1 LDEDEKALIA
11 SARLDDAWPLV
22 ELYSTI
28 RREHPDDGNRA
39 AQHIIDRLRAH
50 GVAVTVHEPQLYL
63 ALPQGAYV
71 EAGRRM
77 FARPAPMSR
86 PAPEGVEAPLAFVAK
101 PIHPPAGW
109 GPSSAA
115 VFGPAYDP
123 APGTPDLKGKIA
135 VYKGMMSSE
144 RIMDFHQL
152 GAVGVIAV
160 NPGEAAHWGGG
171 SITWGTADL
180 DDLPHKPAIP
190 AVAVS
195 KADGEALIALADN
208 SGRATIMTKFEEG
221 WFRSLLPVVEIRG
234 HREPERFVL
243 LHGHYDS

>member
-1 LDEDEKALIA
+1 LNEDEKALIA

-22 ELYSTI
+22 ELFSTI

-39 AQHIIDRLRAH
+39 AQHIIDRLHAH

-71 EAGRRM
+71 EAAGRRM
-77 FARPAPMSR
+77 FVRPAPMSR

-115 VFGPAYDP
+115 DGLPTIRARH
-123 APGTPDLKGKIA
+123 ADLKGKIA

-144 RIMDFHQL
+144 RILGFHQL

-171 SITWGTADL
+171 SI
-180 DDLPHKPAIP
+180 
-190 AVAVS
+190 
-195 KADGEALIALADN
+195 
-208 SGRATIMTKFEEG
+208 M
-221 WFRSLLPVVEIRG
+221 G
-234 HREPERFVL
+234 HRRSRRFVPI
-243 LHGHYDS
+243 SRWPSRRSR